1 VDAQTVARNALAC
14 LDLTSLNDD
23 DTTSAIDALCDRAL
37 GAGDTLGIRPA
48 AVCVF
53 PRFVAQCA
61 ARLQG
66 SGVRLA
72 AVANFP
78 DGDGAVEAVLDE
90 ADASLRH
97 GANEID
103 VVLPFQRYL
112 AGTPDATVVKAVGER
127 CHEHGALLKVILET
141 GALTNTELIKAAAF
155 DAVAAGADFLK
166 TSTGKREPGATV
178 EAARTLLEVIVETA
192 EAGGRSVGLKVSG
205 GVRTVEDAERYIAL
219 AREHLG
225 EARPD
230 NFRIGASGLLN
241 DIGRVLTG
249 ASNGHH
255 DKSGY

>member
-1 VDAQTVARNALAC
+1 MPPCARSTPRTPSRRGCPSPFSARGRWTLWREPADVDAQTVARNALAC

-90 ADASLRH
+90 ADASL
-97 GANEID
+97 
-103 VVLPFQRYL
+103 
-112 AGTPDATVVKAVGER
+112 
-127 CHEHGALLKVILET
+127 
-141 GALTNTELIKAAAF
+141 
-155 DAVAAGADFLK
+155 
-166 TSTGKREPGATV
+166 
-178 EAARTLLEVIVETA
+178 
-192 EAGGRSVGLKVSG
+192 
-205 GVRTVEDAERYIAL
+205 
-219 AREHLG
+219 
-225 EARPD
+225 
-230 NFRIGASGLLN
+230 
-241 DIGRVLTG
+241 
-249 ASNGHH
+249 
-255 DKSGY
+255 